1 MINLNNILENNN
13 CVVVSFNEL
22 KPYFINLK
30 SANPSLNFK
39 FLSINEIKKNT
50 YGVSNECAIKLGLD
64 NFNYDYPTIKTFLN
78 YIKSGINVEVNEDIN
93 KYYNLLIENNFLLV
107 EKDYKLI
114 FKDKLVLFL
123 GFEKDDIEINHLIS
137 KLNITNFTFINLSE
151 IFDKKEIFVRKYLRV
166 DEEIHDVFI
175 RIIDLLNNS
184 EKVSN
189 IQIVTDFNRNY
200 FYLNLY
206 SKLLKLE
213 LNFKDRDSLYE
224 TKIAKTIEK
233 NIDKLSEET
242 IKNYDDGSDEY
253 NLIVKYLSFY
263 DFYNLTNKYVNY
275 KAILSDVLLSSFIE
289 SEGIVVTNKFN
300 FDIDKRTFLI
310 GFDDSFFS
318 KIAKNNEFFDDNVKI
333 LNNLNSS
340 EIVNKENNKLLLNY
354 LMAMNKLELYYGK
367 SDGENKSEISYYLSI
382 IYPDSND
389 YNSHIIDRLFYNYD
403 YSKSIALS
411 YYSYYYEL
419 ARQYKERTTFYY
431 MYDQSISKMLT
442 RYDNQYK
449 GISNRVNKYYKIS
462 YTQLNEFFSCPF
474 KFYASRVLGLNT
486 FEDNFYLN
494 AGNFIHEIM
503 EKVYDNDFDF
513 EKVFDSLLLK
523 NKNKFN
529 NIELLYLDKLKNAAK
544 IITDRL
550 IAEKEN
556 SFIAK
561 TFSEREFNIPIND
574 KYILNGKVD
583 SILIAENNDRKAVQ
597 IIDYKTG
604 ETELNLSKNIYGLGL
619 QLPIYSYFLEK
630 DKEFK
635 EINIQGIYYI
645 NFISKILFDYDNDQ
659 IDLIKKKFLKNGA
672 FTNSIDDLK
681 LFEPKI
687 IDYLDS
693 KTIDKLGISKDGEI
707 KKANIFDFSKPI
719 KIMNEIYPCLIDQN
733 IKVFIDYIEN
743 NKYPVSPFYDSE
755 TNNSFSCNF
764 CEYKDLCFVNKKN
777 RRIKETLETM
787 YANEKGS
794 K

>member
-50 YGVSNECAIKLGLD
+50 FGVSNECAIKLGLD
-64 NFNYDYPTIKTFLN
+64 NFDYDYPTIKTFLN
-78 YIKSGINVEVNEDIN
+78 YIKSGINIEVNEDIN
-93 KYYNLLIENNFLLV
+93 KYYNLLIQNNFLLV

-114 FKDKLVLFL
+114 FKNKLVLFL
-123 GFEKDDIEINHLIS
+123 GFEKDDIEINHLINEL
-137 KLNITNFTFINLSE
+137 KITNFKFIKLSE
-151 IFDKKEIFVRKYLRV
+151 VFDKKEIFVRKYLRV

-175 RIIDLLNNS
+175 RIIDLLNS
-184 EKVSN
+184 GEKVSN

-224 TKIAKTIEK
+224 TKIAKIIEK
-233 NIDKLSEET
+233 NIDSLNEEN
-242 IKNYDDGSDEY
+242 IKMYDDGSDEY

-263 DFYNLTNKYVNY
+263 NFHNLSNKYVNY
-275 KAILSDVLLSSFIE
+275 KAILSDVMLSSFIDT
-289 SEGIVVTNKFN
+289 EGVVVTNKFN
-300 FDIDKRTFLI
+300 FDVDKHTFLI

-318 KIAKNNEFFDDNVKI
+318 KIAKNNEFFDDKIKI

-340 EIVNKENNKLLLNY
+340 EIVNRENNELLLHY
-354 LMAMNKLELYYGK
+354 LMAMNKLELYYGE
-367 SDGENKSEISYYLSI
+367 SDGENKEEISYYLSI
-382 IYPDSND
+382 IYQNTND
-389 YNSHIIDRLFYNYD
+389 YNNHIIDRLFYNYD
-403 YSKSIALS
+403 YNDSIALS

-419 ARQYKERTTFYY
+419 AKQYKERTIFYY
-431 MYDQSISKMLT
+431 MYDQSINKMLT
-442 RYDNQYK
+442 RYDNQYN
-449 GISNRVNKYYKIS
+449 GINNRTNKYYKIS

-474 KFYASRVLGLNT
+474 KFYADRVLGIND
-486 FEDNFYLN
+486 FEDTFYLK

-503 EKVYDNDFDF
+503 EKVYDKNFDFDKAF
-513 EKVFDSLLLK
+513 ETLLMEQKDKFDKL
-523 NKNKFN
+523 
-529 NIELLYLDKLKNAAK
+529 ELLYLDKLKISAK

-556 SFIAK
+556 SSIFK
-561 TFSEREFNIPIND
+561 TYSEKEFNIPVND

-583 SILIAENNDRKAVQ
+583 SILIAENNERKTLQ

-619 QLPIYSYFLEK
+619 QLPIYSYLLEK
-630 DKEFK
+630 DEEFK
-635 EINIQGIYYI
+635 DINIQGIYYI

-659 IDLIKKKFLKNGA
+659 IDTIKRKFLKSGA
-672 FTNSIDDLK
+672 FTNSVDDIK

-687 IDYLDS
+687 IDYLES
-693 KTIDKLGISKDGEI
+693 KTIDKLSINKDGEI
-707 KKANIFDFSKPI
+707 KKATIFDFSKHI
-719 KIMNEIYPCLIDQN
+719 KIMNEIYPCLIEQN
-733 IKVFIDYIEN
+733 IKIFIDYIEN
-743 NKYPVSPFYDSE
+743 NKYPISPFYDSD
-755 TNNSFSCNF
+755 TNNSFSCRF
-764 CEYKDLCFVNKKN
+764 CDYKDLCFVNKKN
-777 RRIKETLETM
+777 RRIKETLEAIH
-787 YANEKGS
+787 ANEEGS

>member
-30 SANPSLNFK
+30 SANPALNFK
-39 FLSINEIKKNT
+39 FLSINEIKKNAF
-50 YGVSNECAIKLGLD
+50 GVSNECAIKLGLD

-93 KYYNLLIENNFLLV
+93 KYYNLLIQNNFLLV

-114 FKDKLVLFL
+114 FKNKLVLFL

-137 KLNITNFTFINLSE
+137 ELEITNFKFIKLSE
-151 IFDKKEIFVRKYLRV
+151 VFYKKQIFVRKYLRV

-175 RIIDLLNNS
+175 RIIDLLNS
-184 EKVSN
+184 GEKVSN

-224 TKIAKTIEK
+224 TKIAKIIEK
-233 NIDKLSEET
+233 NIDSLNEEN
-242 IKNYDDGSDEY
+242 IKMYDDGSDEY

-263 DFYNLTNKYVNY
+263 NFSNLSNKYVNY
-275 KAILSDVLLSSFIE
+275 KAILSDVLLSSFID

-300 FDIDKRTFLI
+300 FDVDKHTFLI

-318 KIAKNNEFFDDNVKI
+318 KIAKNNEFFDDKIKI

-340 EIVNKENNKLLLNY
+340 EIVNRENNELLLYY

-367 SDGENKSEISYYLSI
+367 SDGENKEEISYYLSI
-382 IYPDSND
+382 IYPNSND

-403 YSKSIALS
+403 YNESIALS

-419 ARQYKERTTFYY
+419 AKQYKERTTFYY

-442 RYDNQYK
+442 RYDNQYN
-449 GISNRVNKYYKIS
+449 GINNRTNSYYKIS

-474 KFYASRVLGLNT
+474 KFYADRVLGINN
-486 FEDNFYLN
+486 FEDNFYLK

-503 EKVYDNDFDF
+503 EKVYDKDFDF
-513 EKVFDSLLLK
+513 DKVFETLLIEQK
-523 NKNKFN
+523 DKFDK
-529 NIELLYLDKLKNAAK
+529 IELIYLDKLKISAK

-556 SFIAK
+556 SFIVK
-561 TFSEREFNIPIND
+561 TYSEKEFNIPLND

-583 SILIAENNDRKAVQ
+583 SILIAENNDRKALQ

-619 QLPIYSYFLEK
+619 QLPIYSYLLEK
-630 DKEFK
+630 DEEFK
-635 EINIQGIYYI
+635 DINIQGIYYV
-645 NFISKILFDYDNDQ
+645 NFISKILFDYDNNQ
-659 IDLIKKKFLKNGA
+659 IDSIKRKFLKSGA
-672 FTNSIDDLK
+672 FTNSVDDIK

-687 IDYLDS
+687 IDYLES
-693 KTIDKLGISKDGEI
+693 KTIEKLSINKDGEI
-707 KKANIFDFSKPI
+707 KKATIFDFSKPI
-719 KIMNEIYPCLIDQN
+719 KIMDEIYPCLIDQN
-733 IKVFIDYIEN
+733 IKIFIDYIEN
-743 NKYPVSPFYDSE
+743 NKYPISPFYDSE
-755 TNNSFSCNF
+755 TNNSFSCSF
-764 CEYKDLCFVNKKN
+764 CDYKDLCFVNKKN
-777 RRIKETLETM
+777 RRIKETLETIH
-787 YANEKGS
+787 ANEEGS